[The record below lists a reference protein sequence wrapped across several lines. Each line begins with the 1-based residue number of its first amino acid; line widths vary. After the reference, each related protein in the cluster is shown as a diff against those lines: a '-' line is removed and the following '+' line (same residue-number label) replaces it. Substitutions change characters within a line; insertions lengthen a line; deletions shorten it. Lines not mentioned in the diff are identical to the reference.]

1 MKKLFCETNK
11 YKILATIRY
20 LGDGLFY
27 PFFALYLRSREMTEA
42 HIGFILSISPLL
54 AILMNPIYSK
64 ICKKP
69 KDTKNALMIITV
81 IEGLCIASIAFL
93 KDFYVISAVTLLM
106 AIFGAC
112 HYGLMDALTA
122 LYADQAKINYSSIRL
137 FGSSAYIIAT
147 TLGGILCNTSF
158 KLSFILSSV
167 LFVLSGLIYHILTP
181 MEVEKDETIEDDL
194 KDNSFI
200 VVLKNKELWLFGL
213 IYMLLLGTTK
223 ITDNFFSVYLES
235 RGLGAKEYGLIY
247 SYFVL
252 FEVISLIVFDKL
264 LKKNR
269 HTYLWFLV
277 SCVCLLTRT
286 LVNYLYLSLIVV
298 VLITCLRGF
307 GYAIILHITFAKAI
321 DIVGEKASTK
331 AIMFLTLLYSIFVFA
346 FNNIGGLVI
355 ETYSYKTFYMMGMII
370 VVFTM
375 LLIALKL
382 IIDKKISSHIRKNF

>member
-1 MKKLFCETNK
+1 MKKFFCETNK

-27 PFFALYLRSREMTEA
+27 PFFALYLRSREMTES

-69 KDTKNALMIITV
+69 KDTKNVLMIIT
-81 IEGLCIASIAFL
+81 ILEGLCIASIAFI
-93 KDFYVISAVTLLM
+93 KDFYIISAITLLM

-137 FGSSAYIIAT
+137 FGSAAYIVAT
-147 TLGGILCNTSF
+147 TVGGLICNTSF
-158 KLSFILSSV
+158 KLSFILSGV
-167 LFVLSGLIYHILTP
+167 LFVLSGLIYHLLTP
-181 MEVEKDETIEDDL
+181 LVAKVDDQEDPDEDNEVPFML
-194 KDNSFI
+194 
-200 VVLKNKELWLFGL
+200 VLKNKELWFFG
-213 IYMLLLGTTK
+213 IVYMLLLGTTK

-264 LKKNR
+264 LKKNAN
-269 HTYLWFLV
+269 TYLWFLI
-277 SCVCLLTRT
+277 SCVCLITRT
-286 LVNYLYLSLIVV
+286 FVNYLYLPIIVV

-307 GYAIILHITFAKAI
+307 GYAIILHITYAKAI
-321 DIVGEKASTK
+321 NIVGEKASTK

-346 FNNIGGLVI
+346 FNNIGGVVI
-355 ETYSYKTFYMMGMII
+355 ETYSYKTFYMMGIII

-375 LLIALKL
+375 LLILIKL
-382 IIDKKISSHIRKNF
+382 IIGKKRVRI

>member
-1 MKKLFCETNK
+1 MKKFFCETNK

-27 PFFALYLRSREMTEA
+27 PFFALYLRSREMTES

-69 KDTKNALMIITV
+69 KDTKNVLMLIT
-81 IEGLCIASIAFL
+81 ILEGLCIASIAFI
-93 KDFYVISAVTLLM
+93 KDFYIISAITLLM

-137 FGSSAYIIAT
+137 FGSAAYIVAT
-147 TLGGILCNTSF
+147 TVGGLICNTSF
-158 KLSFILSSV
+158 KLSFILSGV
-167 LFVLSGLIYHILTP
+167 LFVLSGLIYHLLTP
-181 MEVEKDETIEDDL
+181 LVAKVDNQEDPDEDNEVPFML
-194 KDNSFI
+194 
-200 VVLKNKELWLFGL
+200 VLKNKELWFFG
-213 IYMLLLGTTK
+213 IVYMLLLGTTK

-235 RGLGAKEYGLIY
+235 RGLGAKDYGLIY

-264 LKKNR
+264 LKKNAN
-269 HTYLWFLV
+269 TYLWFLI
-277 SCVCLLTRT
+277 SCVCLITRT
-286 LVNYLYLSLIVV
+286 FVNYLYLPIIVV

-307 GYAIILHITFAKAI
+307 GYAIILHITYAKAI

-355 ETYSYKTFYMMGMII
+355 EAYSYKTFYMMGIII

-375 LLIALKL
+375 LLILIKL
-382 IIDKKISSHIRKNF
+382 IIDKKRVRI

>member
-27 PFFALYLRSREMTEA
+27 PFFALYLRSREMTES

-64 ICKKP
+64 ICKRP
-69 KDTKNALMIITV
+69 KDTKNVLMIIT
-81 IEGLCIASIAFL
+81 ILEGLCIASIAYL
-93 KDFYVISAVTLLM
+93 KDFYVISAITLLM

-137 FGSSAYIIAT
+137 FGSAAYIVAT
-147 TLGGILCNTSF
+147 TVGGLICNTSF
-158 KLSFILSSV
+158 QLSFILSGV

-181 MEVEKDETIEDDL
+181 MVAKENIDEAQIEEKEEVPFSI
-194 KDNSFI
+194 
-200 VVLKNKELWLFGL
+200 VLKNKELWFFGL
-213 IYMLLLGTTK
+213 VYMLLLGTTK

-252 FEVISLIVFDKL
+252 FEVISLIAFDKL
-264 LKKNR
+264 LKKNAN
-269 HTYLWFLV
+269 TYLWFFI
-277 SCVCLLTRT
+277 SCICLLTRT
-286 LVNYLYLSLIVV
+286 FVNYLYLPIIVV

-307 GYAIILHITFAKAI
+307 RYAIILHITYAKAI

-355 ETYSYKTFYMMGMII
+355 EEYSYKTFYMMGII
-370 VVFTM
+370 LVLFTM
-375 LLIALKL
+375 LLIVIKL
-382 IIDKKISSHIRKNF
+382 IVDKKRVRI

>member
-69 KDTKNALMIITV
+69 KDTKNVLMLIT
-81 IEGLCIASIAFL
+81 ILEGLCIASIAFI
-93 KDFYVISAVTLLM
+93 KDFYIISAITLLM

-122 LYADQAKINYSSIRL
+122 LYADRAKINYSSIRL
-137 FGSSAYIIAT
+137 FGSAAYIVAT
-147 TLGGILCNTSF
+147 TIGGILCNTSF
-158 KLSFILSSV
+158 KLSFILSGV
-167 LFVLSGLIYHILTP
+167 LFIVSGAIYHILMP
-181 MEVEKDETIEDDL
+181 MEVEETNEAPDNN

-200 VVLKNKELWLFGL
+200 VVLKSKELWFFGL

-264 LKKNR
+264 LKKKAN
-269 HTYLWFLV
+269 TYLWFLI
-277 SCVCLLTRT
+277 SCICLITRT
-286 LVNYLYLSLIVV
+286 LVNYLYLPIIVV

-346 FNNIGGLVI
+346 FNNIGGIVI
-355 ETYSYKTFYMMGMII
+355 EEYSYKTFYMMGIII
-370 VVFTM
+370 VAFTM
-375 LLIALKL
+375 LLITIKL
-382 IIDKKISSHIRKNF
+382 IIDKKRVRI

>member
-69 KDTKNALMIITV
+69 KDTKNVLMLIT
-81 IEGLCIASIAFL
+81 ILEGLCIASIAFI
-93 KDFYVISAVTLLM
+93 KDFYIISAITLLM

-137 FGSSAYIIAT
+137 FGSAAYIIAT
-147 TLGGILCNTSF
+147 TIGGILCNTSF
-158 KLSFILSSV
+158 KLSFILSGV
-167 LFVLSGLIYHILTP
+167 LFIVSGAIYHILMP
-181 MEVEKDETIEDDL
+181 MEVEETNEAPDN

-200 VVLKNKELWLFGL
+200 VVLKSKELWFFGL

-264 LKKNR
+264 LKKKAN
-269 HTYLWFLV
+269 TYLWFLI
-277 SCVCLLTRT
+277 SCICLITRT
-286 LVNYLYLSLIVV
+286 LVNYLYLPIIVV

-307 GYAIILHITFAKAI
+307 GYAIILHI
-321 DIVGEKASTK
+321 TK

-346 FNNIGGLVI
+346 FNNIGGIVI
-355 ETYSYKTFYMMGMII
+355 EEYSYKTFYMMGIII
-370 VVFTM
+370 VAFTM
-375 LLIALKL
+375 LLITIKL
-382 IIDKKISSHIRKNF
+382 IIDKKRVRI

>member
-1 MKKLFCETNK
+1 MKKFFCETNK

-27 PFFALYLRSREMTEA
+27 PFFALYLRSREMTES

-69 KDTKNALMIITV
+69 KDTKNVLMIIT
-81 IEGLCIASIAFL
+81 ILEGLCIASIAFI
-93 KDFYVISAVTLLM
+93 KDFYIISAITLLM

-137 FGSSAYIIAT
+137 FGSAAYIVAT
-147 TLGGILCNTSF
+147 TVGGLICNTSF
-158 KLSFILSSV
+158 KLSFILSGV
-167 LFVLSGLIYHILTP
+167 LFVLSGLIYHLLTP
-181 MEVEKDETIEDDL
+181 LVAKVDDQEDPDEDNEVPFML
-194 KDNSFI
+194 
-200 VVLKNKELWLFGL
+200 VLKNKELWFFG
-213 IYMLLLGTTK
+213 IVYMLLLGTTK

-235 RGLGAKEYGLIY
+235 RGLGAKDYGLIY

-264 LKKNR
+264 LKKNAN
-269 HTYLWFLV
+269 TYLWFLI
-277 SCVCLLTRT
+277 SCVCLITRT
-286 LVNYLYLSLIVV
+286 FVNYLYLPIIVV

-307 GYAIILHITFAKAI
+307 GYAIILHITYAKAI

-355 ETYSYKTFYMMGMII
+355 ETYSYKTFYMMGIII

-375 LLIALKL
+375 LLILIKL
-382 IIDKKISSHIRKNF
+382 IVDKKRVRI

>member
-69 KDTKNALMIITV
+69 KDTKNVLMLIT
-81 IEGLCIASIAFL
+81 ILEGLCIASIAFI
-93 KDFYVISAVTLLM
+93 KDFYIISAITLLM

-137 FGSSAYIIAT
+137 FGSAAYIVAT
-147 TLGGILCNTSF
+147 TIGGILCNTSF
-158 KLSFILSSV
+158 KLSFILSGV
-167 LFVLSGLIYHILTP
+167 LFIVSGAIYHILMP
-181 MEVEKDETIEDDL
+181 MEVEEIDEAQDNN

-200 VVLKNKELWLFGL
+200 VVLKSKELWFFGL

-264 LKKNR
+264 LKKKAN
-269 HTYLWFLV
+269 TYLWFLI
-277 SCVCLLTRT
+277 SCMCLITRT
-286 LVNYLYLSLIVV
+286 LVNYLYLPIIVV

-346 FNNIGGLVI
+346 FNNIGGIVI
-355 ETYSYKTFYMMGMII
+355 EEYSYKTFYMMGIII
-370 VVFTM
+370 VAFTM
-375 LLIALKL
+375 LLITIKL
-382 IIDKKISSHIRKNF
+382 IIDKKRVRI

>member
-11 YKILATIRY
+11 YKMLATIRY

-69 KDTKNALMIITV
+69 KDTKNVLMLIT
-81 IEGLCIASIAFL
+81 ILEGLCIASIAFI
-93 KDFYVISAVTLLM
+93 KDFYIISAITLLM

-137 FGSSAYIIAT
+137 FGSAAYIVAT
-147 TLGGILCNTSF
+147 TIGGILCNTSF
-158 KLSFILSSV
+158 KLSFILSGV
-167 LFVLSGLIYHILTP
+167 LFIVSGAIYHILMP
-181 MEVEKDETIEDDL
+181 MEVEEIDEAQDNN

-200 VVLKNKELWLFGL
+200 VVLKSKELWFFGL

-264 LKKNR
+264 LKKKAD
-269 HTYLWFLV
+269 TYLWFLI
-277 SCVCLLTRT
+277 SCICLITRT
-286 LVNYLYLSLIVV
+286 LVNYLYLPIIVV

-346 FNNIGGLVI
+346 FNNIGGIVI
-355 ETYSYKTFYMMGMII
+355 EEYSYKTFYMMGIII
-370 VVFTM
+370 VAFTM
-375 LLIALKL
+375 LLITIKL
-382 IIDKKISSHIRKNF
+382 IIDKKRVRI